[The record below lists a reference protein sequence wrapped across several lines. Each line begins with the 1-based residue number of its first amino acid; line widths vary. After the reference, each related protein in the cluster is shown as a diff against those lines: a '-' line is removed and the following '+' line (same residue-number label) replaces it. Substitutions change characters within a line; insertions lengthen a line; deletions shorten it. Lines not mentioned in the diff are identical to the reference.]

1 MEIERLFEIAMKDIE
16 IQSKTKSDLIREK
29 ASSYDEHRRC
39 TEQALDMIG
48 LRIKKQP
55 MQKFV
60 QDYVSTMKE
69 GEEVLNKD
77 LRVTSNFEENVLDLR
92 VKAPFFNYVISQR
105 DHKGELMG
113 VGLVPKRHKSREKS
127 KIDNDKIEIKVE
139 TVEKKQN
146 QNEVIHL

>member
-16 IQSKTKSDLIREK
+16 IQAKTKADQIREK
-29 ASSYDEHRRC
+29 AAQYDEHRRC

-60 QDYVSTMKE
+60 QDYMSTMKE
-69 GEEVLNKD
+69 GEEILNKD
-77 LRVTSNFEENVLDLR
+77 LRVTTNFEENVLDLR

-113 VGLVPKRHKSREKS
+113 VGMIAQRQKSREKTNIDKK
-127 KIDNDKIEIKVE
+127 KIETKIEIID
-139 TVEKKQN
+139 KKQY
-146 QNEVIHL
+146 QSEAIHK

>member
-29 ASSYDEHRRC
+29 ASLYDEHRRC
-39 TEQALDMIG
+39 TEQVLDMIG

-139 TVEKKQN
+139 TIEKKQN